1 MAFGFFVRLTWGL
14 SMRPTTLLS
23 LLLVTGF
30 GAIAAP
36 SPSLAAEASVTENC
50 KRDIAYLPDF
60 LIANDTGAADNRRV
74 RGESLIAAAF
84 GKAMRE
90 AASAKTEDDCGNII
104 QTYLRA
110 WREGHL
116 AVTPADWSP
125 AGEASQKADDGAA
138 AATPPQAR
146 IAWLSDKTVLLT
158 LPTFFASAA
167 EGIVKMMADNRKR
180 LERTPNWIIDV
191 RDNNGGDDGTYAP
204 ITDAVIGN
212 PIFIAGVEFLSTPAN
227 IEATAGLCDF
237 YALGD
242 KNCIAS
248 LERLVTAMR
257 AVPAGTYAPH
267 PSLGDTVTRVDPD
280 EPRRKR
286 PVRVAVLTDRECGS
300 SCEQFLLAMK
310 QAWNVKLFGRRTA
323 GALDYSNLRP
333 HKLPSGK
340 RLILYATSRS
350 KRLPHLP
357 VDAVGVLP
365 DVFLPP
371 PADDAAR
378 TKEIDTVRALIEQ
391 R

>member
-1 MAFGFFVRLTWGL
+1 
-14 SMRPTTLLS
+14 MRRSTFLS
-23 LLLVTGF
+23 LLLLTGF
-30 GAIAAP
+30 GAIVAP
-36 SPSLAAEASVTENC
+36 SPSLAAAASVAENC

-74 RGESLIAAAF
+74 RGEAAIAAAQD
-84 GKAMRE
+84 KAMRE
-90 AASAKTEDDCGNII
+90 ASAATSEEACRVII
-104 QTYLRA
+104 QAYLGA
-110 WREGHL
+110 WRDGHL
-116 AVTPADWSP
+116 AVVPGDWSP
-125 AGEASQKADDGAA
+125 AKEAAEAPSGDAPAPV
-138 AATPPQAR
+138 TPQAR

-237 YALGD
+237 YAPGD
-242 KNCIAS
+242 KNCIAA

-257 AVPAGTYAPH
+257 AVPPGTYAPH
-267 PSLGDTVTRVDPD
+267 PSLGDTVTRIDPD

-286 PVRVAVLTDRECGS
+286 PARVAVLTDRECGS

-310 QAWNVKLFGRRTA
+310 QAWNVKLFGRRTT

>member
-1 MAFGFFVRLTWGL
+1 
-14 SMRPTTLLS
+14 MRRSTFLS
-23 LLLVTGF
+23 LLLLTGF
-30 GAIAAP
+30 GAIVAP
-36 SPSLAAEASVTENC
+36 SPSLAAAASVAENC
-50 KRDIAYLPDF
+50 QRDIAYLPDF

-74 RGESLIAAAF
+74 RGEAAIAAAQD
-84 GKAMRE
+84 KAMRE
-90 AASAKTEDDCGNII
+90 ASAATSEEACRVII
-104 QTYLRA
+104 QAYLGA
-110 WREGHL
+110 WRDGHL
-116 AVTPADWSP
+116 AVVPGDWSP
-125 AGEASQKADDGAA
+125 AKEAAEAPSGDAPAP
-138 AATPPQAR
+138 ATPQAR

-167 EGIVKMMADNRKR
+167 EGIVKMMADNGKR

-237 YALGD
+237 YAPGD
-242 KNCIAS
+242 KNCIAA

-257 AVPAGTYAPH
+257 AVPPGTYAPH
-267 PSLGDTVTRVDPD
+267 PSLGDTVTRIDPD

-286 PVRVAVLTDRECGS
+286 PARVAVLTDRECGS

-310 QAWNVKLFGRRTA
+310 QAWNVKLFGRRTT